1 MLIRRPDVAA
11 RLFSTIFQR
20 NTMTSLSA
28 TLTFPLSEL
37 PVTDGAYHTTP
48 RRISWLARTFPSLV
62 FFSRLTCNVLRA
74 AAKAKWSTYTGQ
86 DWVKS
91 SLEVLHALESVG
103 VEFEITGINHLQQV
117 DGPCLVV
124 GNHMGTL
131 ETMVLPGIIQPFRNV
146 TFVVKQALVNYPVFK
161 HVMRS
166 RNPIAVTQ
174 TDPRADLKLMLKGG
188 QERLANG
195 ISLVVFP
202 QGERSSGFEPS
213 QFNSIGVKLAGRAD
227 VPIVPLAL
235 KTDAWPVGTILSDVG
250 TIDPSKKVY
259 FAFGEP
265 LRVEGRGGKE
275 NEAIV
280 QLISEKLRQWAE

>member
-1 MLIRRPDVAA
+1 M
-11 RLFSTIFQR
+11 TTER
-20 NTMTSLSA
+20 NLNN
-28 TLTFPLSEL
+28 L
-37 PVTDGAYHTTP
+37 PVTDGEYRTAP
-48 RRISWLARTFPSLV
+48 RSISWLARTFPSFV
-62 FFSRLTCNVLRA
+62 FFTRLTFSVLRA
-74 AAKAKWSTYTGQ
+74 AAKAKWSTYSGQ
-86 DWVKS
+86 DWVVG
-91 SLEVLHALESVG
+91 SLEVMYALESVG
-103 VEFEITGINHLQQV
+103 VEFEITGIEHLETV
-117 DGPCLVV
+117 DGPCLIV

-131 ETMVLPGIIQPFRNV
+131 ETMVLPSIIQPIRNV

-166 RNPIAVTQ
+166 RDPIAVTQ

-195 ISLVVFP
+195 VSLIVFP

-213 QFNSIGVKLAGRAD
+213 QFNSIGVKLAGRAE

-235 KTDAWPVGTILSDVG
+235 LTDAWPLGKILSDVG

-259 FAFGEP
+259 FAFSEP
-265 LRVEGRGGKE
+265 LHVDGRGGVE

-280 QLISEKLRQWAE
+280 VFIEKKLQEWGVDRNSSS